1 MIMKKIASIIA
12 LLLAVVT
19 LSAQDITGTWN
30 GKLSFTD
37 QMGNPA
43 ELRIVFHITATE
55 NGYSSTLDSPDQGG
69 FGIPNDTTIFKDSEV
84 TIKKAEYDVV
94 YIAKLVDETTLE
106 GTLTQMGQS
115 LELNMKKETE

>member
-1 MIMKKIASIIA
+1 MKKIATIFT

-19 LSAQDITGTWN
+19 LSAQDISGTWK

-43 ELRIVFHITATE
+43 ELNIVFHFTATE
-55 NGYSSTLDSPDQGG
+55 NGYTSTLDSPDQGG
-69 FGIPNDTTIFKDSEV
+69 FGIPTDTTIFKDSEV
-84 TIKKAEYDVV
+84 TLKKAEYDMV
-94 YIAKLVDETTLE
+94 YVAKLVDDTSME

>member
-1 MIMKKIASIIA
+1 MKKILSIFV
-12 LLLAVVT
+12 LFLAVAT
-19 LSAQDITGTWN
+19 LSAQDITGKWA

-37 QMGNPA
+37 QMGNPT
-43 ELRIVFHITATE
+43 ELRINFHISKTD

-69 FGIPNDTTIFKDSEV
+69 FGIPNDTTIFKDSEL
-84 TIKKAEYDVV
+84 TIKKAEFDVV
-94 YIAKLVDETTLE
+94 YVAKLVDETSLE

>member
-1 MIMKKIASIIA
+1 MKRLSTLLI

-19 LSAQDITGTWN
+19 VSAQDITGTWK
-30 GKLSFTD
+30 GTLSFTD

-43 ELRIVFHITATE
+43 ELRINFNISKTD
-55 NGYSSTLDSPDQGG
+55 NGYTSTLDSPDQGG
-69 FGIPNDTTIFKDSEV
+69 FDIPNDTTIFKESEL

-94 YIAKLVDETTLE
+94 YVAKLVDATSLE
-106 GTLTQMGQS
+106 GTLTQFGNT